1 MAHRQQFFNRVDHG
15 HAMSARFQHAGH
27 DGDREF
33 FAPADQR
40 RVDAV
45 RALAEKADA
54 VQDVFDLCEFLL
66 NEGLQLSVREA
77 RQRLCQPLQQVSE
90 DTLCV
95 ADVRECILATDGF
108 FNHRHQMVRD
118 FCRGREHGSNLPL
131 PGIAFQDIGNTQ
143 KTFCICH

>member
-1 MAHRQQFFNRVDHG
+1 MAHRQQFFNRIDYG
-15 HAMSARFQHAGH
+15 HAMAARFQHAGH

-54 VQDVFDLCEFLL
+54 VQDVFDLREFLL

-77 RQRLCQPLQQVSE
+77 RQRLCQPLQ
-90 DTLCV
+90 
-95 ADVRECILATDGF
+95 
-108 FNHRHQMVRD
+108 
-118 FCRGREHGSNLPL
+118 
-131 PGIAFQDIGNTQ
+131 
-143 KTFCICH
+143 